1 MENQIVLTGKEAME
15 YHLFKR
21 ELDKFYKYKGYEFS
35 ITGLMNTV
43 FEIFREYTAARAALE
58 EVHLYLRGLDFGENE
73 DFNNARD
80 VAVEAE
86 SCKPENSKIR
96 DWNSDLNLLTK
107 ALTILSLISWK

>member
-1 MENQIVLTGKEAME
+1 MENQIVLTGDEARE
-15 YHLFKR
+15 YLLFKR
-21 ELDKFYKYKGYEFS
+21 ELDKFYKYKGREFS

-43 FEIFREYTAARAALE
+43 FEIFREYTAARTALE

-86 SCKPENSKIR
+86 SCKPEYSRIR
-96 DWNSDLNLLTK
+96 DWNHNLNCLTEG
-107 ALTILSLISWK
+107 LDILSLISWK